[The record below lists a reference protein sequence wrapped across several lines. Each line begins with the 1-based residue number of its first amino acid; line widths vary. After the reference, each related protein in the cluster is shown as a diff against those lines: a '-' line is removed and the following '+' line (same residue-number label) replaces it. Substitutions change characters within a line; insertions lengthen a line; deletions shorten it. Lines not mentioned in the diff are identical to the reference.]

1 MIISFSGSYSD
12 HEQTRAS
19 FYNKCTR
26 VFAAMIRAAAQQVL
40 CMLQV
45 VMMTTALHLPQVEGG
60 LAVPSKIA
68 IACSE
73 SITIFPFCRASTV
86 RGDGP
91 KLPMGIMHMGAPC
104 ALCTRQSDVAEE
116 VLYRGADE
124 RNSTLANR

>member
-1 MIISFSGSYSD
+1 
-12 HEQTRAS
+12 
-19 FYNKCTR
+19 
-26 VFAAMIRAAAQQVL
+26 
-40 CMLQV
+40 
-45 VMMTTALHLPQVEGG
+45 MMTTALHLPQVEGG
-60 LAVPSKIA
+60 LAEPSKIA

-73 SITIFPFCRASTV
+73 SITIIFPFCRASTV

-91 KLPMGIMHMGAPC
+91 KLPIMHMGAPC